1 MTINIFHVVS
11 NKYWGGP
18 EEYAYEMVSKLRNDQ
33 RYYAE
38 VVCKKNEPVLLH
50 FRRLEIPISILPLK
64 GMTDI
69 DSPTRLARL
78 LRKGHNIVHVHTFK
92 DAFTAV
98 MARRISENRN
108 TRVIMTIHGICRP
121 KTNYIYRKL
130 YQSIDKMVFVS
141 HRAYDEWMN
150 HAKGFNHDKACII
163 RDSVIDNP
171 LASPAPDIRRKFNI
185 PDDKTLIMFH
195 GRLTP
200 EKGVDILLKAT
211 TMLDKDKFHLVVI
224 GQGKPKF
231 MTQLKSF
238 IVENQLLQNVSLV
251 GFQEDMAHIIQQCDM
266 GVLPSVEPEALG
278 IANLEYMMQG
288 KPHITTNNGAQVEYV
303 ADQRNAILVPPS
315 EPQALA
321 QAITALLDNPDKRQ
335 QMGLQAKDDFERT
348 LNYDIFYDKMTTLY
362 NELLITKKNKK

>member
-1 MTINIFHVVS
+1 MKINIFHVVS

-18 EEYAYEMVSKLRNDQ
+18 EEYAYEMVSRLKGDPRF
-33 RYYAE
+33 YAE

-78 LRKGHNIVHVHTFK
+78 LRKGHNIVHVHTFS
-92 DAFTAV
+92 DAFAAV

-108 TRVIMTIHGICRP
+108 TRVVMTVHGICRP
-121 KTNYIYRKL
+121 KTNYLYRRL
-130 YQSIDKMVFVS
+130 YNAIDKFIFVS
-141 HRAYDEWMN
+141 HRAYDEWMS
-150 HAKGFNHDKACII
+150 HARNFRPEQACII
-163 RDSVIDNP
+163 RDSVMDNP
-171 LASPAPDIRRKFNI
+171 LASPAPNLREHLHIA
-185 PDDKTLIMFH
+185 PDKTLIMFH

-200 EKGVDILLKAT
+200 EKGVDVLLKAVT
-211 TMLDKDKFHLVVI
+211 KLDKDKYHLAVI
-224 GQGKPKF
+224 GEGKPKF

-238 IVENQLLQNVSLV
+238 IVENQLVHNVSLM

-278 IANLEYMMQG
+278 IVNLEYMMQG

-303 ADQRNAILVPPS
+303 ADRRNALLVPPS
-315 EPQALA
+315 DPEQLA
-321 QAITALLDNPDKRQ
+321 QAIATLLDNPDQRMAMGRQ
-335 QMGLQAKDDFERT
+335 AQEDFDKA

-362 NELLITKKNKK
+362 NEVLSTKRTKK

>member
-185 PDDKTLIMFH
+185 PGDKTLIMFH

-200 EKGVDILLKAT
+200 EKGVDILLKTKDHDTAQELHCREPAT
-211 TMLDKDKFHLVVI
+211 AKCLPGRIPRRHGTHHPTVRHGRTAI
-224 GQGKPKF
+224 GRTRGTRHCQSRVYDAGKTTHHNQQRSTSRVCRRPTKCHTRT
-231 MTQLKSF
+231 TQRTASPCT
-238 IVENQLLQNVSLV
+238 
-251 GFQEDMAHIIQQCDM
+251 GH
-266 GVLPSVEPEALG
+266 
-278 IANLEYMMQG
+278 
-288 KPHITTNNGAQVEYV
+288 HGA
-303 ADQRNAILVPPS
+303 
-315 EPQALA
+315 
-321 QAITALLDNPDKRQ
+321 TRQ
-335 QMGLQAKDDFERT
+335 P
-348 LNYDIFYDKMTTLY
+348 
-362 NELLITKKNKK
+362 

>member
-18 EEYAYEMVSKLRNDQ
+18 EEYAYEMVSRLRNDP
-33 RYYAE
+33 RFYAE
-38 VVCKKNEPVLLH
+38 VVCKKNDPVLLH

-64 GMTDI
+64 GVTDI

-78 LRKGHNIVHVHTFK
+78 LRKGYNIVHVHTFR
-92 DAFTAV
+92 DAFAAV

-108 TRVIMTIHGICRP
+108 TRVIMTVHGICRP
-121 KTNYIYRKL
+121 KTNYLYRKL
-130 YQSIDKMVFVS
+130 YRTIDMMVFVS
-141 HRAYDEWMN
+141 QRAYDEWR
-150 HAKGFNHDKACII
+150 NHDKGFKPERACII
-163 RDSVIDNP
+163 RDSVMENP
-171 LASPAPDIRRKFNI
+171 LASPAPNLRQKLNI
-185 PDDKTLIMFH
+185 APEKTLIMFH

-200 EKGVDILLKAT
+200 EKGIDVLLQAIT
-211 TMLDKDKFHLVVI
+211 RLDKTKYHLAVI
-224 GQGKPKF
+224 GEGKPKF

-238 IVENQLLQNVSLV
+238 IVENQLLNNVSLM

-278 IANLEYMMQG
+278 IVNLEYMMQG

-303 ADQRNAILVPPS
+303 TDQRNAMLVAPS
-315 EPQALA
+315 DPDALA
-321 QAITALLDNPDKRQ
+321 QAIEQLLDQPDKRQ
-335 QMGLQAKDDFERT
+335 QMGIQAKEDFDRM

-362 NELLITKKNKK
+362 NEILTTKKSKK

>member
-1 MTINIFHVVS
+1 MNINIFHVVS

-18 EEYAYEMVSKLRNDQ
+18 EEYAYEMVSRLRNDA
-33 RYYAE
+33 RFYAE

-64 GMTDI
+64 GVTDL

-78 LRKGHNIVHVHTFK
+78 LRKGHNIVHVHTFR

-108 TRVIMTIHGICRP
+108 TRVIMTVHGICRP
-121 KTNYIYRKL
+121 KSNYLYRKL

-141 HRAYDEWMN
+141 HRAYDEWMS
-150 HAKGFNHDKACII
+150 HARGFKPERACII
-163 RDSVIDNP
+163 RDSVMDNP
-171 LASPAPDIRRKFNI
+171 LASPAPNLREKLNI
-185 PDDKTLIMFH
+185 SPDKTLIMFH

-200 EKGVDILLKAT
+200 EKGIDVLLQAIT
-211 TMLDKDKFHLVVI
+211 RLDKDKYHLAVI
-224 GQGKPKF
+224 GEGKPKF
-231 MTQLKSF
+231 VSQLKSF
-238 IVENQLLQNVSLV
+238 IVEHQLLHNVSLM

-278 IANLEYMMQG
+278 IVNLEYMMQG

-303 ADQRNAILVPPS
+303 TDQRNAVLVAPS
-315 EPQALA
+315 DPDALA
-321 QAITALLDNPDKRQ
+321 QAIEQLLDQPDKRL
-335 QMGLQAKDDFERT
+335 QMGMQAKEDFDHM

-362 NELLITKKNKK
+362 NEILTTKKSKK

>member
-108 TRVIMTIHGICRP
+108 TRVIMTIHGIQ
-121 KTNYIYRKL
+121 IYTSCQRLYTTLLIQAQAPWDIVLFHRHCQFPTRRLVPGNISYQAIRLPLFPSTVIPPQPHRGYSHIPCILNDKL
-130 YQSIDKMVFVS
+130 S
-141 HRAYDEWMN
+141 R
-150 HAKGFNHDKACII
+150 
-163 RDSVIDNP
+163 
-171 LASPAPDIRRKFNI
+171 
-185 PDDKTLIMFH
+185 
-195 GRLTP
+195 
-200 EKGVDILLKAT
+200 
-211 TMLDKDKFHLVVI
+211 
-224 GQGKPKF
+224 
-231 MTQLKSF
+231 
-238 IVENQLLQNVSLV
+238 NQICPP
-251 GFQEDMAHIIQQCDM
+251 F
-266 GVLPSVEPEALG
+266 
-278 IANLEYMMQG
+278 
-288 KPHITTNNGAQVEYV
+288 
-303 ADQRNAILVPPS
+303 AILKDTPYI
-315 EPQALA
+315 LA
-321 QAITALLDNPDKRQ
+321 FLTLQHMKTVICHDGKRSKQQKNTKRQ
-335 QMGLQAKDDFERT
+335 SVPLHNRQE
-348 LNYDIFYDKMTTLY
+348 
-362 NELLITKKNKK
+362 